1 MNRTELQYMNKK
13 RVPVNNQVN
22 ANVQEPWKT
31 VKGQGLQHIV
41 SNHLNTSLQ
50 PMNVNRRTATM
61 PGAEANEIDG
71 SPNHLKTDS
80 KITEA
85 LSPDESNTRCGSPYP
100 FKESRYGSMTKKNKS
115 FLK

>member
-1 MNRTELQYMNKK
+1 MSKK
-13 RVPVNNQVN
+13 RVPVNSQVK

-41 SNHLNTSLQ
+41 TNHLNTTLQ
-50 PMNVNRRTATM
+50 PLNVNRRTATM
-61 PGAEANEIDG
+61 PDVEANEA